1 MKNSDEHSQ
10 FKRGVTICTF
20 AVVICIALGCLSAG
34 LGWLPFRIAFLL
46 SQVVVISLVIWQA
59 CDPFADAAQ
68 WIGIHFRL
76 PGSVRGATLDAVAS
90 SMPELFTGIF
100 FVVLAIMS
108 TGESGTITESGGEGF
123 GASIATCA
131 GSAVYNMILIPAICT
146 LVISFS
152 RKDRPTIDV
161 ERRVLSRDGVWFM
174 YCEIVLIA
182 FLFSPMLHW
191 WMAAVL
197 IGLYVVYCL
206 ILYQDTQIHRQKTA
220 GNRSSSKTDCTEQTE
235 LPDEAGVLFG
245 KFQVPLN
252 LTSAWVVIAGST
264 AVAAFACYWLVNVTH
279 SAAEQLEI
287 PIFFVAVVLAAAA
300 SSVPD
305 TFLSVAAAKRG
316 DDDGAVSN
324 AFGSNIF
331 DICICLT
338 VPLLIASWMNGWQ
351 PISLTQNGVPMP
363 GIMELRILLCVLS
376 TATLGIMWHKQQ
388 LTRTKAFVLCGLY
401 GLFVSFAVAGSLGF
415 DLRHLLT

>member
-1 MKNSDEHSQ
+1 MTDSDDHNKFQ
-10 FKRGVTICTF
+10 RGVTICTF
-20 AVVICIALGCLSAG
+20 AVVICVALGCLSAG
-34 LGWLPFRIAFLL
+34 LSWLPLRIAFLF

-59 CDPFADAAQ
+59 CDPFADAAE

-90 SMPELFTGIF
+90 SMPELFTGVF
-100 FVVLAIMS
+100 FVVLAIIS
-108 TGESGTITESGGEGF
+108 SSDGTSVAESGGEGF

-146 LVISFS
+146 LVISVY
-152 RKDRPTIDV
+152 RKERPTIDV
-161 ERRVLSRDGVWFM
+161 ERRVLTRDGVWFM

-182 FLFSPMLHW
+182 FLFSPVLHW

-197 IGLYVVYCL
+197 IGLYIVYCL
-206 ILYQDTQIHRQKTA
+206 ILYQDTQIHRAKSANASGPEKTGGA
-220 GNRSSSKTDCTEQTE
+220 E
-235 LPDEAGVLFG
+235 LPEDAGILFG
-245 KFQVPLN
+245 RFRVPLN
-252 LTSAWVVIAGST
+252 LKSAWAIIAGSSF
-264 AVAAFACYWLVNVTH
+264 VAAIACYWLVNVTH

-305 TFLSVAAAKRG
+305 TFLSVAAARKG
-316 DDDGAVSN
+316 NDDGAVSN

-363 GIMELRILLCVLS
+363 GIAELRILLCVLS
-376 TATLGIMWHKQQ
+376 TATLGIMWHKKQ
-388 LTRTKAFVLCGLY
+388 LTRSKAFVLCGLY
-401 GLFVSFAVAGSLGF
+401 GLFVSFAIAGSLGF
-415 DLRHLLT
+415 DLRNLLT